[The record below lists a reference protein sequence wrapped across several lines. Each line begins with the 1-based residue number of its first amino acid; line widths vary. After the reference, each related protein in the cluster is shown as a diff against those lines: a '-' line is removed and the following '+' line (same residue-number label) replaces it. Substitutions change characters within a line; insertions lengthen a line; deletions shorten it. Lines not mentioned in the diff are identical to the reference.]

1 MGIFI
6 DYGLLMIDYWVVGS
20 ENDEVGRAGS
30 ILGFRFWILG

>member
-1 MGIFI
+1 
-6 DYGLLMIDYWVVGS
+6 MIDYWVVGS